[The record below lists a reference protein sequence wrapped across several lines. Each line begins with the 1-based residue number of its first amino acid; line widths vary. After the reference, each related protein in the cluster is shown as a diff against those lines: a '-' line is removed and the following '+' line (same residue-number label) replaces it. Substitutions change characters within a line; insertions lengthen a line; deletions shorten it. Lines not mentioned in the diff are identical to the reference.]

1 MNRQI
6 MKLFKYL
13 LAVLLCIPGTT
24 FATGYCARI
33 PYTMSGGKMVVKAE
47 INGKQGNFIFDTGA
61 PVCLT
66 YSFALGLELETLGKV
81 RCQDSNGS
89 LVDNRVVMLNCFR
102 VGGIDFMGV
111 QGMIMEEGN
120 MVESFGVDGILGYSL
135 FGDKIVEI
143 DSRKKQITIAG
154 NGEYFS
160 LDTTAA
166 IPMLLNSRVPL
177 IEVKLSGRTVDTVM
191 LDCGAGGFFDLSEK
205 TYNRLQAE
213 EVWTFLGRGRGI
225 LSLGAAGLEKFS
237 LKYRVRIPGFTVG
250 KGRFSDVVTKTTSGN
265 NSRLGAEFLDYGIVT
280 IDYRKR
286 ILYYRPFEEKV
297 KNMNRKEWNVVITV
311 MDNELKAGFVW
322 ESMWKD
328 LQGGEKIIAVNGK
341 RFDKVDAWQA
351 MTTDLIGLSE
361 EQAEIVVIGEN
372 GKEKKLI
379 IRKE

>member
-205 TYNRLQAE
+205 TYNRLQTE

-225 LSLGAAGLEKFS
+225 LSLGAAGLEK
-237 LKYRVRIPGFTVG
+237 
-250 KGRFSDVVTKTTSGN
+250 
-265 NSRLGAEFLDYGIVT
+265 
-280 IDYRKR
+280 
-286 ILYYRPFEEKV
+286 
-297 KNMNRKEWNVVITV
+297 
-311 MDNELKAGFVW
+311 AGFPM
-322 ESMWKD
+322 S
-328 LQGGEKIIAVNGK
+328 
-341 RFDKVDAWQA
+341 
-351 MTTDLIGLSE
+351 
-361 EQAEIVVIGEN
+361 
-372 GKEKKLI
+372 
-379 IRKE
+379 

>member
-1 MNRQI
+1 
-6 MKLFKYL
+6 MKLFEYL
-13 LAVLLCIPGTT
+13 LVVLLCIPGTT

-47 INGKQGNFIFDTGA
+47 VNGKQGNFIFDTGA

-66 YSFALGLELETLGKV
+66 CSFALGLELDTLGEV

-89 LVDNRVVMLNCFR
+89 LVDNRVVMLNRFR
-102 VGGIDFMGV
+102 VGGVDFMNV
-111 QGMIMEEGN
+111 QGMVMVEGN
-120 MVESFGVDGILGYSL
+120 MMERFGVDGIVGYSL

-143 DSRKKQITIAG
+143 DARKKQITIAG
-154 NGEYFS
+154 SKEYFS
-160 LDTTAA
+160 LDTAGA
-166 IPMLLNSRVPL
+166 VPMLLDSRVPL
-177 IEVKLSGRTVDTVM
+177 IEVKLSGKAVDTVM

-205 TYNRLQAE
+205 AYRRLQTE
-213 EVWTFLGRGRGI
+213 DVWTLLGRGRGI

-237 LKYRVRIPGFTVG
+237 LKYRVKIPEFTVG
-250 KGRFSDVVTKTTSGN
+250 KGQFTDVVTKTTSGN
-265 NSRLGAEFLDYGIVT
+265 DSRLGAEFLDYGIVT

-286 ILYYRPFEEKV
+286 MLYYRPFEEGI
-297 KNMNRKEWNVVITV
+297 KNMNRKEWNVIITV
-311 MDNELKAGFVW
+311 MDDELKAGFVW

-328 LQGGEKIIAVNGK
+328 LKGGEKIVAVNGK

-351 MTTDLIGLSE
+351 MTTDLVGLSG
-361 EQAEIVVIGEN
+361 EQAEIVVIDEN